1 MYFDTQSSKA
11 SYPNANPLQDCRKYI
26 LNGIVES
33 FLISDVTE
41 APPLLVFQRH
51 LSTEEEPTRA
61 PLRETNQ
68 SQAVSVLQPAQLKK
82 KNEYKILA
90 GRRPP
95 SGSTVTV
102 SHEKHKSQ
110 RRLRPLC
117 GARRDVGLDP
127 LPVRWE
133 PRPHPRQI
141 GPIIGLPSTSTAS
154 QISPNKS

>member
-1 MYFDTQSSKA
+1 MKYFDTQSSKA
-11 SYPNANPLQDCRKYI
+11 SYRNFNPLQDCRKHI
-26 LNGIVES
+26 LNG
-33 FLISDVTE
+33 TE
-41 APPLLVFQRH
+41 APPLLVFHLHLQRH
-51 LSTEEEPTRA
+51 LSTEEEPTGA

-82 KNEYKILA
+82 KRKKTNKKYWQD
-90 GRRPP
+90 
-95 SGSTVTV
+95 
-102 SHEKHKSQ
+102 KHLPQ
-110 RRLRPLC
+110 DPLWLS
-117 GARRDVGLDP
+117 AMENTNHSSDYVHYVEQDEMLGLDP